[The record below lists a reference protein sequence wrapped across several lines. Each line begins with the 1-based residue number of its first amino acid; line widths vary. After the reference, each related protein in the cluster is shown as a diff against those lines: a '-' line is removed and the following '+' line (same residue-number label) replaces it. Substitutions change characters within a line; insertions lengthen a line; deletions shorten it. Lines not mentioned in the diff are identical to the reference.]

1 MDQTRLTESAEY
13 TARRDELRLAEIEL
27 MRQRERV
34 AALRRQLPAGTPV
47 TDYLFAEGPAR
58 LDDGDDPV
66 STVRLS
72 GLFTAPDRP
81 LVIYHLMY
89 GKAQRSPCPMCTM
102 WIDGFNGIA
111 RHLAPNVDFAVAA
124 AADVGPLR
132 AHARARGWDQ
142 LRLLSCAGST
152 FKYDLGS
159 EDADGAQESTVSV
172 FTLDPPGRRATST
185 PPTRT
190 CRGTSRSAGSTCSR
204 RPGMCSTSLRRGGT
218 TGTRSSSTPSRS
230 ADDRQPPRQAA
241 RWLKPTCDI
250 AASTAPRHAKS
261 AIPCSGNHRRSPQ
274 DAVRFSPL
282 PMAHLDK
289 ITLPANSDGPLK
301 HPGFAPAQAER
312 PLTRLWSNSR
322 LRGIRADQGF
332 GLGCRPGRPMMVAD
346 NLRLTAGRRSACAL
360 SCRTEAMGLAAA
372 L

>member
-72 GLFTAPDRP
+72 ELFTAPDRP

-159 EDADGAQESTVSV
+159 EDAAGDQESTISV
-172 FTLDPPGRRATST
+172 FTLDPAGSPRHFYTAHPYLSQDIKERGIDLLTPAWHVLDLTPPGRDDWYAQLEY
-185 PPTRT
+185 PVPV
-190 CRGTSRSAGSTCSR
+190 SR
-204 RPGMCSTSLRRGGT
+204 
-218 TGTRSSSTPSRS
+218 
-230 ADDRQPPRQAA
+230 
-241 RWLKPTCDI
+241 
-250 AASTAPRHAKS
+250 
-261 AIPCSGNHRRSPQ
+261 
-274 DAVRFSPL
+274 
-282 PMAHLDK
+282 
-289 ITLPANSDGPLK
+289 
-301 HPGFAPAQAER
+301 
-312 PLTRLWSNSR
+312 
-322 LRGIRADQGF
+322 
-332 GLGCRPGRPMMVAD
+332 
-346 NLRLTAGRRSACAL
+346 
-360 SCRTEAMGLAAA
+360 
-372 L
+372 